1 VLGVDL
7 CLVTLNGDTEDRV
20 HVAAITKPHGENLVG
35 KNFTRRGT
43 NTEVVR
49 ATRRALVIEEA
60 AGHPGIHPAFAA
72 QVNIGSIAYM
82 PLLRT
87 GGSFIG
93 TLVLVRHKAGPFSPE
108 QLNLAELFTVR
119 AAAAIENAELLEQTR
134 RDAQAKTM
142 LLRELNHRVKNNL
155 ASIITLLSLDEPE
168 MSPRARQWLHRAI
181 DRIRT
186 MARTHDLFSGG
197 IDRVRLADLVQQ
209 TIPSLSVVRPA
220 SVDVQVDVKADVTLR
235 TDRAVSLAMALHE
248 LCYNAIIHGLG
259 GGAGTV
265 KIRAQLHELAAAGPV
280 PQKGVLLEV
289 VDDATASRRAAEEAL
304 SSEEGNGAAAAVSV
318 ATRPAVESRPSPV
331 RVGSGGLGLMLVDG
345 LVTRELNG
353 QFSLERTEEGTVA
366 RVWFPVGPED
376 AAA

>member
-1 VLGVDL
+1 
-7 CLVTLNGDTEDRV
+7 
-20 HVAAITKPHGENLVG
+20 
-35 KNFTRRGT
+35 
-43 NTEVVR
+43 
-49 ATRRALVIEEA
+49 
-60 AGHPGIHPAFAA
+60 
-72 QVNIGSIAYM
+72 M